1 MLRNVGP
8 VLVREARHELGKGGV
23 EIGGLGG
30 VRHKAGYLPEVAKP
44 LLERVGAVGRRD
56 REGFPEE
63 LQVSEVAGED
73 GLAAVHV
80 VADVSL
86 DEDEHCDAVAVG
98 LLVELVA
105 KRLVEDED
113 V

>member
-1 MLRNVGP
+1 M
-8 VLVREARHELGKGGV
+8 A
-23 EIGGLGG
+23 
-30 VRHKAGYLPEVAKP
+30 
-44 LLERVGAVGRRD
+44 LLEGVGAVGRRD

-63 LQVSEVAGED
+63 LQASEVAGED

-105 KRLVEDED
+105 ERLVEDEG